1 MLLGDRIKN
10 LSPTDTWLI
19 LHAAYTHDLG
29 MLLKMKDLEDAW
41 KSEEFEEFL
50 EQARN
55 GIDEDLKE
63 AIEAIYNLE
72 KYKDSYYNSL
82 KIYRYVNLINQSY
95 FRRKHSNISEPVS
108 YTHLTLPTIA

>member
-50 EQARN
+50 
-55 GIDEDLKE
+55 
-63 AIEAIYNLE
+63 
-72 KYKDSYYNSL
+72 
-82 KIYRYVNLINQSY
+82 
-95 FRRKHSNISEPVS
+95 
-108 YTHLTLPTIA
+108 

>member
-1 MLLGDRIKN
+1 
-10 LSPTDTWLI
+10 
-19 LHAAYTHDLG
+19 

-41 KSEEFEEFL
+41 KSEEFEEFW

-72 KYKDSYYNSL
+72 KYKDSNNNSL
-82 KIYRYVNLINQSY
+82 KIYRYVNFIHQSY
-95 FRRKHSNISEPVS
+95 FCC
-108 YTHLTLPTIA
+108 